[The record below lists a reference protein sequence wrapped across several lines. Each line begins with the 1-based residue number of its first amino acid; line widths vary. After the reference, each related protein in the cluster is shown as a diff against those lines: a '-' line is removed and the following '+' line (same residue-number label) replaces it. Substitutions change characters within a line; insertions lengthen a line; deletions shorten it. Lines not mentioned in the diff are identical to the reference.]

1 MKNISPIDRIYCAVD
16 TQSLSEALLLA
27 DLLNGEVGGIKL
39 GKEFFTANGPEGV
52 HKVAAVGHKIFLDLK
67 YHDIPTTVSGAI
79 HAANDIQCK
88 FVTVHASG
96 GACMLEAAIEAATKS
111 KGERPK
117 ILAVTVLT
125 SLDERDLSIIGQS
138 GSISDQVLRLARL
151 AKECGVDG
159 VVCSPHEVVSLREE
173 FDDKFFL
180 VSPGVRPAWA
190 SSDDQK
196 RFMTPQDAVQSGA
209 DYLVIGRAITQADDP
224 VGATRRIVS
233 EISNVLS

>member
-1 MKNISPIDRIYCAVD
+1 MRNLSPIDRIYCALD
-16 TQSLSEALLLA
+16 TQSLTEALLLA
-27 DLLNGEVGGIKL
+27 DLLGGEVGGIKL

-52 HKVAAVGHKIFLDLK
+52 NKVAALGHKIFLDLK

-79 HAANDIQCK
+79 HAATDLHCK

-96 GACMLEAAIEAATKS
+96 GAPMLEAAINAAKES

-125 SLDERDLSIIGQS
+125 SLDDRDLTLIGQS
-138 GSISDQVLRLARL
+138 GPISDQVLRLARL
-151 AKECGVDG
+151 AKQCRVDG
-159 VVCSPHEVVSLREE
+159 VVCSPHEVISLRAE
-173 FDDKFFL
+173 FGDEFFL
-180 VSPGVRPAWA
+180 VSPGVRPDWA
-190 SSDDQK
+190 ASDDQK
-196 RFMTPQDAVQSGA
+196 RFMTPQRAVQCGA

-233 EISNVLS
+233 EISNISS